1 MMNEPQKTPSF
12 SWAHVAKIF
21 KPSWYVEQM
30 RGWALPSY
38 LLLMFGFGF
47 LISQT
52 IANPI
57 TRMAIWTLAAAL
69 LGFTTTLAIT
79 NARPIN
85 GILGLIS
92 ALVYIGLALDAGN
105 PADAVLQFVYII
117 LLDLPVI
124 LMPSWSENVAT
135 RVRKLSEVKERGEKM
150 TFAKTRTFFVL
161 VFIVSYIALYFF
173 DVYVTHSPRPMID
186 AGAAAIGITGAVLTT
201 LRFSEAYYMWFLQGI
216 AQVVLW
222 GVTAAQGD
230 ASLVLF
236 FTYMLYMG
244 NDLIAFFASPW
255 FKKSMRIAD
264 HD

>member
-1 MMNEPQKTPSF
+1 MMNEPHKTPSF

-57 TRMAIWTLAAAL
+57 TGMAIWTLAAAL

-85 GILGLIS
+85 GILGLVS

-117 LLDLPVI
+117 LL
-124 LMPSWSENVAT
+124 E
-135 RVRKLSEVKERGEKM
+135 
-150 TFAKTRTFFVL
+150 
-161 VFIVSYIALYFF
+161 
-173 DVYVTHSPRPMID
+173 
-186 AGAAAIGITGAVLTT
+186 
-201 LRFSEAYYMWFLQGI
+201 
-216 AQVVLW
+216 
-222 GVTAAQGD
+222 
-230 ASLVLF
+230 
-236 FTYMLYMG
+236 
-244 NDLIAFFASPW
+244 
-255 FKKSMRIAD
+255 
-264 HD
+264 

>member
-1 MMNEPQKTPSF
+1 MGF
-12 SWAHVAKIF
+12 AILLVADVWF
-21 KPSWYVEQM
+21 
-30 RGWALPSY
+30 RL
-38 LLLMFGFGF
+38 

-57 TRMAIWTLAAAL
+57 TGMAIWTLAAAL

-85 GILGLIS
+85 GILGLVS

-135 RVRKLSEVKERGEKM
+135 RVRKLKVKERGEKM

-161 VFIVSYIALYFF
+161 VFIISYIALYFF

-201 LRFSEAYYMWFLQGI
+201 LRFSEAYYMWFLHCPMPH
-216 AQVVLW
+216 W
-222 GVTAAQGD
+222 YCSSRTCC
-230 ASLVLF
+230 
-236 FTYMLYMG
+236 TWEMT
-244 NDLIAFFASPW
+244 IAFFASPW

-264 HD
+264 QTNYN